1 MKIKKH
7 ILLAGLCAAGITAIT
22 SCSKS
27 SFDELY
33 RDPGK
38 ISEVSAD
45 KQFAGITYS
54 YRELVVPSYWNYF
67 VILRSTANR
76 YVQATGWANENNQLI
91 PGGASTQDR
100 WNTYYAGLAQY
111 REFEKVYTAL
121 PEAERTQLRIF
132 YLAAKIFFY
141 DQTQQVVDLH
151 GDIPWSQA
159 GMLSTNG
166 GNYPSSY
173 AKYDTAEE
181 IYKAMLDDLK
191 AISTEL
197 NTLPA
202 LTSGVSTSFK
212 TQDLINKGDITL
224 WKKYCNSLRLRMLT
238 RVSAASTF
246 TARANQELA
255 DIIGNQSTYPLTL
268 TNADNI
274 DISVFNSGSDINAR
288 GFRDGLES
296 WNANIAGKVMIDN
309 MVSKADPR
317 LPFIFEPGQGANGA
331 YIGLD
336 QSLTSAE
343 QTALISGT
351 PANPSKIA
359 IYNRSTYSRNEY
371 FPGLLITASEV
382 NYLLAEY
389 YNRTG
394 NNAAA
399 KSAFEQGVKQSIA
412 LFPAIRA
419 LSKDNTTTAA
429 AQPTDA
435 QINTYISN
443 IGWGTN
449 NIQLIATQKWLH
461 FNVIQPLQSWAEVRR
476 LNYPVFTF
484 RTEVSDIQKTVPTR
498 WNIPATEVNL
508 NGTNYDAVKSKDKLD
523 TKIFWDVN

>member
-1 MKIKKH
+1 
-7 ILLAGLCAAGITAIT
+7 
-22 SCSKS
+22 
-27 SFDELY
+27 
-33 RDPGK
+33 
-38 ISEVSAD
+38 
-45 KQFAGITYS
+45 
-54 YRELVVPSYWNYF
+54 
-67 VILRSTANR
+67 
-76 YVQATGWANENNQLI
+76 
-91 PGGASTQDR
+91 
-100 WNTYYAGLAQY
+100 
-111 REFEKVYTAL
+111 
-121 PEAERTQLRIF
+121 
-132 YLAAKIFFY
+132 
-141 DQTQQVVDLH
+141 
-151 GDIPWSQA
+151 
-159 GMLSTNG
+159 
-166 GNYPSSY
+166 
-173 AKYDTAEE
+173 
-181 IYKAMLDDLK
+181 
-191 AISTEL
+191 
-197 NTLPA
+197 
-202 LTSGVSTSFK
+202 
-212 TQDLINKGDITL
+212 
-224 WKKYCNSLRLRMLT
+224 MLT

-255 DIIGNQSTYPLTL
+255 DIVGNQSTYPLTL

-399 KSAFEQGVKQSIA
+399 KSAFEQGIKQSIA

-429 AQPTDA
+429 TQPTED

-484 RTEVSDIQKTVPTR
+484 RTEVSDIQKTVPAR

-508 NGTNYDAVKSKDKLD
+508 NGANYDAVKSKDKLD
-523 TKIFWDVN
+523 TKLFWDVN

>member
-1 MKIKKH
+1 MKINKY
-7 ILLAGLCAAGITAIT
+7 ILLAGLCAAGITTIT
-22 SCSKS
+22 SCKKS

-38 ISEVSAD
+38 ISEVSPD
-45 KQFAGITYS
+45 KQFAGIIYA

-67 VILRSTANR
+67 VIMRSTSIR

-91 PGGASTQDR
+91 PGGASIQDR
-100 WNTYYAGLAQY
+100 WNTYYAGLAQF
-111 REFEKVYTAL
+111 REFEKVYKKL
-121 PEAERTQLRIF
+121 PETEQAQLRIF

-141 DQTQQVVDLH
+141 DQTQQIVDLH

-159 GMLSTNG
+159 GLLGTNG
-166 GNYPSSY
+166 GNHTTSY
-173 AKYDTAEE
+173 AKYDKAED
-181 IYKAMLDDLK
+181 IYKSMLDDLK
-191 AISTEL
+191 VISTEL
-197 NTLPA
+197 NNLPA
-202 LTSGVSTSFK
+202 LTSGVSSSFK

-238 RVSAASTF
+238 RVSAAPDFST
-246 TARANQELA
+246 RANQELA

-274 DISVFNSGSDINAR
+274 DISVFNPASDINSKGLR
-288 GFRDGLES
+288 EGLES
-296 WNANIAGKVMIDN
+296 WNANIASKVIIDN
-309 MVSKADPR
+309 MVSKGDPR
-317 LPFIFEPGQGANGA
+317 LPFIFEPGQGAKGE

-336 QSLTSAE
+336 QSLPNAE
-343 QTALISGT
+343 QAALISGT

-359 IYNRSTYSRNEY
+359 LYNRSTYSRNEY

-394 NNAAA
+394 NNTAA
-399 KSAFEQGVKQSIA
+399 KASFEEGIKQSIA
-412 LFPAIRA
+412 LFPAIRT
-419 LSKDNTTTAA
+419 LSKDNTTPAA
-429 AQPTDA
+429 EKPTTE
-435 QINTYISN
+435 QINAYIAN

-449 NIQLIATQKWLH
+449 NLQLIASQKWLH
-461 FNVIQPLQSWAEVRR
+461 FNVVQPMQSWSEVRR

-484 RTEVSDIQKTVPTR
+484 RTEVSDTQKTVPAR

-508 NGTNYDAVKSKDKLD
+508 NPTNYEAVKNTDKLD
-523 TKIFWDVN
+523 TKLFWDVN